1 MKRNFNKIIAYL
13 MVLTM
18 MFTLNI
24 PITTLAESVSEEV
37 VSNQNIA
44 NKALAFYDFK
54 DGLPVGMEAMAG
66 GSTAIPSVV
75 WDKERGYVLDLEF
88 GAAGSESYVTFDNP
102 YSNLSEPLDS
112 ASISL
117 WVKVDKDAPF
127 YAYDNLMG
135 FYDGTKRFTLQTMPY
150 LCWNDGAGNWT
161 DLKSKIDPA
170 LTPGT
175 WAHLAVTI
183 STNSVK
189 MYLNGQEI
197 AYNFAGDGIANT
209 AEALDT
215 NAMLEFLKTSN
226 SYLGYGSFW
235 GTQDCYLDSVAFYNS
250 ALTAEEVLNVYT
262 SDPSVTPGDIA
273 SGLTAHYSFD
283 GALNNSVNN
292 NLALEINGA
301 GSSFGQLA
309 TNKTISYISGKVGK
323 AALFAGG
330 SSNGLKLPETLT
342 SSNYTISFWMNP
354 LEYTDY
360 SSLIFATGASN
371 SFVSIMGQGWGD
383 TSSHPQIRYWRDSD
397 NTNFVS
403 GNTIDKVVA
412 GTWTQITYVVEQ
424 TTGDDGIA
432 KVNLT
437 MYVDGEYKQVMV
449 FPDLKD
455 VGSAIVDFFVTNE
468 SAMYLGVNYWDSAF
482 YGAMDELY
490 LYDRALTKDDV
501 AALYYNSVLSESE
514 EDPIIIETKDRVSV
528 HDPSIVKEGNTYYVF
543 GSHIEAAKTTDL
555 KSWTK
560 FTNSYTTPNN
570 VIFGDLSNNLSGS
583 FAWAGENDVD
593 SSGGFSVWAPD
604 VFWNPTY
611 MNEDG
616 STGAYMIYYS
626 TTSTYKRSCLG
637 FAVSD
642 NIEGPYTYVDTI
654 VYSGFTNGDAYDS
667 GSSINTNYTN
677 TNIKTLIEDGK
688 LQGVNNSWF
697 NSDNSYNTSF
707 SPNAIDSELFYDEN
721 GKLWMVYGS
730 WSGGIFLLEIDETTG
745 KPIYPGVDGVTE
757 GGNFVDRYFGTR
769 IAGGYTKSG
778 EGPYILYDNTTGYYY
793 LYVTYGGL
801 AANGGYNMRL
811 FRSTNPDGPYLDA
824 AGNNAVL
831 PGRVD
836 NAPYG
841 IKLIGNYKFDGLT
854 KGYKAAGH
862 NSAFIDSDGQM
873 YLVYH
878 TRFDDGTEGHQ
889 VRIHQM
895 YMNED
900 KWPVVV
906 PYEYNG
912 DLISTT
918 GYTMEEVVGDY
929 EFINHGTTNGTTM
942 LDTLNVKLNED
953 FTISGDV
960 SGNWSMSEGSYTMS
974 LSMNDVNYHGVFFL
988 QSDES
993 VYHSKVMTFSAI
1005 GTNNESIWG
1014 SRLTLTDSE
1023 AVERVANNLINS
1035 IGTTITSDIILPT
1048 AGAYDTAISWSSNN
1062 PVVLSE
1068 TGVIVRQ
1075 VNDTVVTLTARI
1087 TKNEELF
1094 IQLFNITV
1102 KGTGVLLEELD
1113 IEPIYSYSFNDITG
1127 TSEILN
1133 QGTKQ
1138 GNALL
1143 VGNSM
1148 VTEDETRG
1156 KVLEI
1161 QNQANEV
1168 KVNYLALPSDTF
1180 DGITGEGY
1188 TVGMWVNVNT
1198 LSTGYSQHSALF
1210 EANAGGQ
1217 DQYPLTRMSAN
1228 LWARINANGAW
1239 ADATTVS
1246 KELTGN
1252 TWQYVAYTV
1261 DTEGIKVYLDGE
1273 LIGSVTADLTNS
1285 FTNNFLVNLTDVRV
1299 GSGNIWG
1306 DKDIS
1311 DAKFDNVSIYNKAL
1325 AENDIATLYQMERK
1339 EEVIVDEVTI
1349 DPITITV
1356 KKGSTYQFNATVTG
1370 TYVTNQSVIW
1380 AVSGSAITAVT
1391 GSAITTNIDSTG
1403 LLTIAEDETADIL
1416 IITATS
1422 VEDNS
1427 KYGVAIV
1434 QVGEV
1439 TLEQVANPIISTE
1452 PIDVSG
1458 LDNNEFIVVTMVT
1471 ATTGSAIY
1479 YTLDDTDPTTNSML
1493 YDTSFTLSTSNTNG
1507 ETIVIKAVAIK
1518 NGLLDSNIIQ
1528 KNIIFLPSE
1537 NNVTP
1542 TPTETPDPIITPQPT
1557 PTPQPTTQPTPTP
1570 TPQPTTTPQPTVTPT
1585 PTPISDQVGM
1595 NGLGD
1600 NVEIKLSVVEIN
1612 DSTDISVEIPV
1623 DQLLK
1628 IVEESSTDDVIDI
1641 SIPTTT
1647 DKILDLLSKS
1657 DNKEVN
1663 IMVTIPNNIQSNKNI
1678 QISNIQLDAKLLELA
1693 KNNGK
1698 DISIQI
1704 NDENG
1709 KLKYSWSFT
1718 SANLVNS
1725 HKDITNVNLS
1735 LEVNAMNENEML
1747 EFMNSDSDNNK
1758 KISSD
1763 GLIFN
1768 FKHHGILPS
1777 QAYVKIYV
1785 GDIMEGDKLKGFKF
1799 NKKVYIYY
1807 YNETTGKLE
1816 TLPYSSNYK
1825 IDKEGYI
1832 SIKLLH
1838 CSDYVVLP
1846 KKAKKDSYTS
1856 LRDQITVNVEN
1867 STLYRNKSKRKTTKI
1882 KVSLPDTLEVVERF
1896 SEKTSGNGVGGVTI
1910 TYESSDS
1917 SVATVNSSGKVTSRN
1932 KGSAIITT
1940 TITLYSGKTKVVKT
1954 NITVK

>member
-1 MKRNFNKIIAYL
+1 MKRNFHKVIAYL

-18 MFTLNI
+18 MFTLNM
-24 PITTLAESVSEEV
+24 PITTLADTVSEEV
-37 VSNQNIA
+37 LSNQNTT

-54 DGLPVGMEAMAG
+54 DGLPNGMEAKAG

-75 WDKERGYVLDLEF
+75 WDKERGYVLDLAF
-88 GAAGSESYVTFDNP
+88 GAAGAESYVSFHNP
-102 YSNLSEPLDS
+102 FATLSEPLDG
-112 ASISL
+112 ASMSL

-127 YAYDNLMG
+127 LAYDNLVG
-135 FYDGTKRFTLQTMPY
+135 FYDGTKRLTLQTMPY
-150 LCWNDGAGNWT
+150 LCWNNGSGNWT
-161 DLKSKIDPA
+161 DLKSKVDPA
-170 LTPGT
+170 LTPGS
-175 WAHLAVTI
+175 WAHLTVTI
-183 STNSVK
+183 TNNSVK
-189 MYLNGQEI
+189 MYINGREI
-197 AYNFAGDGIANT
+197 AYNFAGDGITNT
-209 AEALDT
+209 AEKLDT
-215 NAMLEFLKTSN
+215 NAMLEFLKTGN
-226 SYLGYGSFW
+226 AYLGYGSFW
-235 GTQDCYLDSVAFYNS
+235 GTQDCYMDSVAFYNS
-250 ALTAEEVLNVYT
+250 ALTAEEVLDVYT
-262 SDPSVTPGDIA
+262 SDPSVTPGDII

-283 GALNNSVNN
+283 GALNDSVNN

-301 GSSFGQLA
+301 GSTFGQLA

-323 AALFAGG
+323 AALFSGG
-330 SSNGLKLPETLT
+330 SSNGLRLPETVT

-354 LEYTDY
+354 LEYNDY

-371 SFVSIMGQGWGD
+371 SFMNIMGQGWGD
-383 TSSHPQIRYWRDSD
+383 SSSHPQIRYWRDSD

-403 GNTIDKVVA
+403 GNTIDKAIA

-424 TTGDDGIA
+424 VTGNDGITKA
-432 KVNLT
+432 NLT
-437 MYVDGEYKQVMV
+437 MYVDGKYKQVMV

-455 VGSAIVDFFVTNE
+455 TGSAIVDFFATNE
-468 SAMYLGVNYWDSAF
+468 SAMYLGVNYWDSTF

-490 LYDRALTKDDV
+490 LYDRALSKDDV
-501 AALYYNSVLSESE
+501 AALYYKGALSGADG
-514 EDPIIIETKDRVSV
+514 DPIIIETKNRVSV

-555 KSWTK
+555 KNWTK
-560 FTNSYTTPNN
+560 FTNGYTTPNN

-604 VFWNPTY
+604 VFWNPNY
-611 MNEDG
+611 IKEDG
-616 STGAYMIYYS
+616 STGTYMIYYS

-677 TNIKTLIEDGK
+677 TNIQTLIEEGK
-688 LQGVNNSWF
+688 LQGVSNSWF
-697 NSDNSYNTSF
+697 NSNRSYNTSN

-745 KPIYPGVDGVTE
+745 KPIYPGVDSVTA

-769 IAGGYTKSG
+769 IAGGYTISG

-811 FRSTNPDGPYLDA
+811 FRSKNPNGPYLDA

-841 IKLIGNYKFDGLT
+841 IKLIGNYKFDCLT

-878 TRFDDGTEGHQ
+878 TRFNDGTEGHQ
-889 VRIHQM
+889 VRVHQM
-895 YMNED
+895 YMSED
-900 KWPVVV
+900 NWPVVV

-912 DLISTT
+912 DVISTT

-942 LDTLNVKLNED
+942 LDTLDVKLNDD

-960 SGNWSMSEGSYTMS
+960 TGNWSMSEGSYTMS
-974 LSMNDVNYHGVFFL
+974 LSINGANYHGVFFL

-993 VYHSKVMTFSAI
+993 VYHTKVMTFSAI
-1005 GTNNESIWG
+1005 GNNNESIWG
-1014 SRLTLTDSE
+1014 SKITLTDSE
-1023 AVERVANNLINS
+1023 AVERVANNLVNS
-1035 IGTTITSDIILPT
+1035 IGITITSDIILPT
-1048 AGAYDTAISWSSNN
+1048 TGAYDTAISWTTNN
-1062 PVVLSE
+1062 PAVISE
-1068 TGVIVRQ
+1068 TGVVVRQ
-1075 VNDTVVTLTARI
+1075 VTDTVVTLTARI
-1087 TKNEELF
+1087 TKKEELY

-1102 KGTGVLLEELD
+1102 KGTGVILEELD
-1113 IEPIYSYSFNDITG
+1113 IDPIYSYKFNDITS
-1127 TSEILN
+1127 TSQILN
-1133 QGTKQ
+1133 QGTKS

-1143 VGNSM
+1143 VGNSR

-1161 QNQANEV
+1161 KNEANEV
-1168 KVNYLALPSDTF
+1168 KVNYLALPSNTF

-1246 KELTGN
+1246 KQLTGN
-1252 TWQYVAYTV
+1252 AWQYVAYTV

-1273 LIGSVTADLTNS
+1273 LIGSATTNLTNC
-1285 FTNNFLVNLTDVRV
+1285 FTNNFLVNLTDVRI

-1311 DAKFDNVSIYNKAL
+1311 YAKFDNVSIYNKAL
-1325 AENDIATLYQMERK
+1325 AENEIATLYQMERK
-1339 EEVIVDEVTI
+1339 EEVIVNEVII
-1349 DPITITV
+1349 DPITVTV
-1356 KKGSTYQFNATVTG
+1356 NKGSTYQFNATVTG
-1370 TYVTNQSVIW
+1370 TNVTNQSVIW
-1380 AVSGSAITAVT
+1380 AVSGSAIT
-1391 GSAITTNIDSTG
+1391 TNINSTG
-1403 LLTIAEDETADIL
+1403 LLTVAKDETADTL

-1422 VEDNS
+1422 VEDNTKNGS
-1427 KYGVAIV
+1427 AIV
-1434 QVGEV
+1434 QVG
-1439 TLEQVANPIISTE
+1439 
-1452 PIDVSG
+1452 DVS
-1458 LDNNEFIVVTMVT
+1458 L
-1471 ATTGSAIY
+1471 
-1479 YTLDDTDPTTNSML
+1479 
-1493 YDTSFTLSTSNTNG
+1493 
-1507 ETIVIKAVAIK
+1507 
-1518 NGLLDSNIIQ
+1518 
-1528 KNIIFLPSE
+1528 E
-1537 NNVTP
+1537 N
-1542 TPTETPDPIITPQPT
+1542 PDPIITP
-1557 PTPQPTTQPTPTP
+1557 
-1570 TPQPTTTPQPTVTPT
+1570 TPQPTVSPT
-1585 PTPISDQVGM
+1585 PTPIIDQVGM
-1595 NGLGD
+1595 NGLGE
-1600 NVEIKLSVVEIN
+1600 NVETRLSVVEIKN
-1612 DSTDISVEIPV
+1612 RINISVEIPV
-1623 DQLLK
+1623 EQLLK
-1628 IVEESSTDDVIDI
+1628 IVGESTTNEVINI

-1657 DNKEVN
+1657 DKKQVD
-1663 IMVTIPNNIQSNKNI
+1663 IMVTIPNDIQSNKNI
-1678 QISNIQLDAKLLELA
+1678 QITNIQLDAKLLEIA
-1693 KNNGK
+1693 KSNGK
-1698 DISIQI
+1698 DISIQV

-1709 KLKYSWSFT
+1709 NLRYSWSFT

-1725 HKDITNVNLS
+1725 IKAITDVNLS
-1735 LEVNAMNENEML
+1735 LEVSTLKENDIL
-1747 EFMNSDSDNNK
+1747 GFATSDTNSNK
-1758 KISSD
+1758 EKPRD
-1763 GLIFN
+1763 GLILN

-1777 QAYVKIYV
+1777 QAYVKVYV
-1785 GDIMEGDKLKGFKF
+1785 GDIMESDKSNGFRL
-1799 NKKVYIYY
+1799 NNKVYIYY

-1846 KKAKKDSYTS
+1846 NKAQKGSYTS

-1867 STLYRNKSKRKTTKI
+1867 NILYTNKSKNKTTMI
-1882 KVSLPDTLEVVERF
+1882 KVSLPDTLEVVESF
-1896 SEKTSGNGVGGVTI
+1896 SDKTSGNGVGNVTI
-1910 TYESSDS
+1910 TYKSSDS
-1917 SVATVNSSGKVTSRN
+1917 SVATVNRSGKVTSKK
-1932 KGSAIITT
+1932 KGVAIITT
-1940 TITLYSGKTKVVKT
+1940 TITLYSGKTRVLKT
-1954 NITVK
+1954 KITIK